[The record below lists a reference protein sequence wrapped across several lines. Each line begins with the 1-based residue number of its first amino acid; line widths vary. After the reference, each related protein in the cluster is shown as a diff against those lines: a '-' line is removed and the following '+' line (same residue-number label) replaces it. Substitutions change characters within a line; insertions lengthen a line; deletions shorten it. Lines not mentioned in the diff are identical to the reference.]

1 MPPVPANPNPPG
13 NYVPPQRPPEPPRWQ
28 PPTRIVLEQGG
39 FFGRWG
45 GRLGWIAFII
55 ALFVIFSMYSRY
67 KSYFNSNPNIEE
79 RYYSRSETA
88 TDKVAIIDIEGVI
101 MHNDG
106 FAKWQIDRVRE
117 DPSVKAVV
125 VRIDSPGGTVTGSN
139 YLYHQLVQLANDKD
153 RPMKLV
159 VSMGGICASGGYYT
173 AMAVGSTPDSI
184 FAEPTTW
191 TGSIGVV
198 IPHYDLTGLLEKLA
212 VNDDSIVSN
221 PLKLTGSPTRKVPP
235 ELAEKEKAILQGLVD
250 DSFQEFKEIVKS
262 GRPKFQ
268 KDDKALDE
276 VATGQ
281 VFSAKQA
288 LDKGL
293 VDKPGY
299 IDDAINRAIEL
310 NGLNKDNVRV
320 VKYTRPKGLFDDVL
334 GSPLGEGQ
342 HARLDLATLLDLTAP
357 RAYYL
362 CTWLP
367 TVAAR

>member
-1 MPPVPANPNPPG
+1 MSPVPSNPNQSG
-13 NYVPPQRPPEPPRWQ
+13 NYVPPQRAPEPPRWQ

-45 GRLGWIAFII
+45 GRLGWIAFLI
-55 ALFVIFSMYSRY
+55 ALIVIWRKQSDYQG
-67 KSYFNSNPNIEE
+67 YFQSNPNLDE
-79 RYYSRSETA
+79 RFYSHSKTA

-106 FAKWQIDRVRE
+106 FAKWQIDQVRN

-125 VRIDSPGGTVTGSN
+125 VRVDSPGGTVTGSN
-139 YLYHQLVQLANDKD
+139 YLYHQLVGLANDKS

-198 IPHYDLTGLLEKLA
+198 IPHYDLTGLLDKLA
-212 VNDDSIVSN
+212 VTDDSIVSN
-221 PLKLTGSPTRKVPP
+221 PLKLTGSPTRKVAGD
-235 ELAEKEKAILQGLVD
+235 LAKKEQDILQGLVN
-250 DSFQEFKEIVKS
+250 DSFNDFKEIVKS

-288 LDKGL
+288 LDNGL
-293 VDKPGY
+293 VDKTGY
-299 IDDAINRAIEL
+299 LEDAINRAIEL
-310 NGLNKDNVRV
+310 NGLNKEDVRV

-342 HARLDLATLLDLTAP
+342 HVRIDLAALLDLTAP

-367 TVAAR
+367 TVAHR

>member
-1 MPPVPANPNPPG
+1 MPPVPANPNQPG

-28 PPTRIVLEQGG
+28 PPTRIILEQGG
-39 FFGRWG
+39 LFGRWG
-45 GRLGWIAFII
+45 GRLGWIAFVI
-55 ALFVIFSMYSRY
+55 ALIVIWRKQSEYQ
-67 KSYFNSNPNIEE
+67 SYFQTNPNLEE
-79 RYYSRSETA
+79 RFYSHSETA
-88 TDKVAIIDIEGVI
+88 TDKVAIIEIEGVI
-101 MHNDG
+101 THNDG
-106 FAKWQIDRVRE
+106 FAKWQIDRVRQ
-117 DPSVKAVV
+117 DPNVKAVV
-125 VRIDSPGGTVTGSN
+125 LRIDSPGGTVTGSN
-139 YLYHQLVQLANDKD
+139 YLYHQLVELAHDTR

-159 VSMGGICASGGYYT
+159 VSMGGLCASGGYYT

-212 VNDDSIVSN
+212 VTDDSIVSN
-221 PLKLTGSPTRKVPP
+221 PLKLTGSPTRKFSP
-235 ELAEKEKAILQGLVD
+235 ELEKQEKEILQTLVT
-250 DSFQEFKEIVKS
+250 DSFNDFKEIVKS

-268 KDDKALDE
+268 NNDKGLDE

-293 VDKPGY
+293 VDKSGY
-299 IDDAINRAIEL
+299 LEDAINRAIEL
-310 NGLNKDNVRV
+310 NGLNKENVRV

-334 GSPLGEGQ
+334 GGPLGEGQ
-342 HARLDLATLLDLTAP
+342 HVRFDLAALLDLTAP

-367 TVAAR
+367 TVARR

>member
-1 MPPVPANPNPPG
+1 MPPVPSNPNQPG
-13 NYVPPQRPPEPPRWQ
+13 NYVQPQRSPEPPRWQ

-39 FFGRWG
+39 FIGRWG
-45 GRLGWIAFII
+45 ARLGWIAFLIS
-55 ALFVIFSMYSRY
+55 LVVIWQMRSNYQ
-67 KSYFNSNPNIEE
+67 SYFQANPNIEE
-79 RYYSRSETA
+79 RYYSNSTTA

-117 DPSVKAVV
+117 DPNVKAVV

-139 YLYHQLVQLANDKD
+139 YLYHQLVELANNKS
-153 RPMKLV
+153 RPIKLV

-212 VNDDSIVSN
+212 VTDDSIVSN
-221 PLKLTGSPTRKVPP
+221 PLKLTGSPTRKVSP
-235 ELAEKEKAILQGLVD
+235 ELEKQERGILQTLVN
-250 DSFQEFKEIVKS
+250 DSFNDFKEIVKS

-281 VFSAKQA
+281 VFTAKQA

-293 VDKPGY
+293 VDKTGY
-299 IDDAINRAIEL
+299 LEDAVNRAIEL
-310 NGLNKDNVRV
+310 NGLNKENVRV
-320 VKYTRPKGLFDDVL
+320 VKYTRPKGLFDGVL

-342 HARLDLATLLDLTAP
+342 NARFDLAALLDLTAP

-367 TVAAR
+367 TVMRR

>member
-1 MPPVPANPNPPG
+1 MSAAAPNPNPPG
-13 NYVPPQRPPEPPRWQ
+13 HFASSPRPPEPPHWQ

-45 GRLGWIAFII
+45 GRLGWLAFLI
-55 ALFVIFSMYSRY
+55 ALIVIYSMYSKY
-67 KSYFNSNPNIEE
+67 QSYFQTSPGLEE
-79 RYYSRSETA
+79 RYYSLSPIA

-101 MHNDG
+101 MHSDG
-106 FAKWQIDRVRE
+106 FAKWQIDRVRH
-117 DPSVKAVV
+117 DPSIKAVV

-139 YLYHQLVQLANDKD
+139 YLYHQLMELAKERNI
-153 RPMKLV
+153 KLV

-173 AMAVGSTPDSI
+173 AMAVGATPDSI
-184 FAEPTTW
+184 FAEPSTW

-212 VNDDSIVSN
+212 VTDDSIVSN
-221 PLKLTGSPTRKVPP
+221 PLKLTGSPTRKFPP

-250 DSFQEFKEIVKS
+250 DSFKEFKDIVKS

-268 KDDKALDE
+268 NDDKALDA

-281 VFSAKQA
+281 VFSSSQA

-293 VDKPGY
+293 VDKTGY
-299 IDDAINRAIEL
+299 IEDAIDRAIAL
-310 NGLNKDNVRV
+310 NNLSKDSVRV
-320 VKYTRPKGLFDDVL
+320 VKYSRPKGLLDDVL
-334 GSPLGEGQ
+334 GGPLGENQ
-342 HARLDLATLLDLTAP
+342 RARLDLATLLDLTAP

-367 TVAAR
+367 AIAATRE